1 MKKVVVYLAVTADE
15 LELPV
20 CFGFKNLREI
30 SEWFGIPKSTVELLI
45 KTGAKS
51 RRGNCKFIQVTIY
64 VNK

>member
-20 CFGFKNLREI
+20 CFGFKSQKEI
-30 SEWFGIPKSTVELLI
+30 SKWFGIPERTVSLLI
-45 KTGAKS
+45 KTGIKS
-51 RRGNCKFIQVTIY
+51 KRCNCKFIQVTIY